1 LEYDI
6 DTNLGIQGV
15 VGIVASRGKHEPD
28 QTSNL
33 RDSVS
38 PEPVV
43 SRTLLLLDASTLEFS
58 IFVG

>member
-1 LEYDI
+1 MEYDI

-15 VGIVASRGKHEPD
+15 VGIVVSRGKHEPD
-28 QTSNL
+28 QTSYL

-43 SRTLLLLDASTLEFS
+43 PGTLLLLDASALEFS